1 MDKLAEKATISK
13 KNISSRQKFCLHSVN
28 FHYIIVLFQCYQY
41 MKTSDYKNTRK
52 KLQKYR

>member
-13 KNISSRQKFCLHSVN
+13 RKISSRQKFCLHSVN